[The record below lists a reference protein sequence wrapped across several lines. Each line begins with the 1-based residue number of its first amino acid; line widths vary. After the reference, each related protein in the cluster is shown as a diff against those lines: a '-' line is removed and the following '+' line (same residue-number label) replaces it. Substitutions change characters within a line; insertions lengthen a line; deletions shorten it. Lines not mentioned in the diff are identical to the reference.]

1 MKIRL
6 LIAMIH
12 AAVFV
17 AMPITI
23 LACEGDARTPNAPP
37 PANGARLQIVPGAL
51 DLEPGTTKE
60 LKAVVYDETGK
71 PVVSPVVEWRIT
83 NSAVASVT
91 AGGLVT
97 GVSVGN
103 AGVIASSNG
112 FADTADIRVIPL
124 SPTGTFIDIH
134 PELTYQQMTGWE
146 GTAQIGEMECDPR
159 AFAVYQPVV
168 VDRLVNELGIN
179 RVRLEIRSGN
189 ENPQDFYTQYRNSRR
204 QADWAP
210 YRYQSVNDNDNPLV
224 ARAEGFQFSELDH
237 KAEVIV
243 QPLRTLLAARGERLY
258 VNLNYVDF
266 GPSAWEHSS
275 DPQEY
280 AELIHT
286 AFLHLQSRF
295 GWVPDA
301 VEISLEPDNTPNWT
315 PQAIGRALVATGDRL
330 KSAGFRPSF
339 IAPSNTSMAGALGY
353 IDELIAMPRVLEY
366 LTDVSY
372 HRYSGV
378 SAGTLA
384 AIASR
389 AKEHGLRTAML
400 EHIGSDYDDL
410 HADLREGLN
419 STWQQ
424 FTLAFCNPRDDGDTY
439 YRIDQ
444 SNPTSPVVVMAGR
457 SRYLRQYFSF
467 VRDNARRIGAVS
479 GESRLD
485 PLAFRNSN
493 GKIAVVILAT
503 GAAPVHVR
511 GLPSG
516 TYGVRFTT
524 STDTFASLPD
534 AVVDAAGALQV
545 AMPAAGVMTIFA
557 R

>member
-1 MKIRL
+1 MKLRL
-6 LIAMIH
+6 SIAMIH
-12 AAVFV
+12 AAAIVG
-17 AMPITI
+17 MPIAI

-37 PANGARLQIVPGAL
+37 PANGAGLQIVPGAV
-51 DLEPGTTKE
+51 DLQPGSTKE
-60 LKAVVYDETGK
+60 LKAVVYDATGK
-71 PVVSPVVEWRIT
+71 PVASSVVEWRT
-83 NSAVASVT
+83 TTSAVVSVT
-91 AGGLVT
+91 ASGLVT

-112 FADTADIRVIPL
+112 FADTADVRVIPL
-124 SPTGTFIDIH
+124 LPTGAFIDIH
-134 PELTYQQMTGWE
+134 PEVTYQQMTGWE
-146 GTAQIGEMECDPR
+146 GTAQVGEMECDPR

-189 ENPQDFYTQYRNSRR
+189 ENPQDFYTQYRNGGPR
-204 QADWAP
+204 AEWVAH
-210 YRYQSVNDNDNPLV
+210 RYESVNDNDNPLV
-224 ARAEGFQFSELDH
+224 ARTGGFQFSELDH
-237 KAEVIV
+237 KVEVIV

-266 GPSAWEHSS
+266 GASAWEHSS

-286 AFLHLQSRF
+286 AFLHLQSRY

-315 PQAIGRALVATGDRL
+315 PQAIGGALVATGDRL
-330 KSAGFRPSF
+330 KSAGFRPAF
-339 IAPSNTSMAGALGY
+339 IAPSNTNMSSALGY
-353 IDELIAMPRVLEY
+353 LDGLIAMPRVLEY

-400 EHIGSDYDDL
+400 EHIGSDYADL
-410 HADLREGLN
+410 HTDLRDGLN
-419 STWQQ
+419 SAWQQ
-424 FTLAFCNPRDDGDTY
+424 FTLAFCGGQDTGGNY

-444 SNPTSPVVVMAGR
+444 SNPVSPVVIMGSR
-457 SRYLRQYFSF
+457 TRYLRQYFSF
-467 VRDNARRIGAVS
+467 IRQDALRIGAVS

-493 GKIAVVILAT
+493 GKIAVVIRAT

-511 GLPSG
+511 GLPPG

-524 STDTFASLPD
+524 STDNFASLPD
-534 AVVDAAGALQV
+534 AVVDAAGSLQV
-545 AMPAAGVMTIFA
+545 AMPASGVMTIFA